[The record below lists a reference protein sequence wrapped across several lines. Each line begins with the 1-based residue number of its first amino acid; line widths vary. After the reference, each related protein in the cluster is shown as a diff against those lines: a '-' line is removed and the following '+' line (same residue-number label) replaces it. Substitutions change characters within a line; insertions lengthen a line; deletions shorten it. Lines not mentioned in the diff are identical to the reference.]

1 MSPPLEPEHD
11 LSDIR
16 LGDAETLIDPWET
29 YRRLRDHAPVF
40 HAPDLD
46 LKFITRYDHI
56 MEVIRDVETY
66 SNQSPFVAKVQLD
79 SLLAAPPEIQ
89 KDLMAI
95 QAGRQPPAPTLIMAD
110 PPLHGRHRSQV
121 SGLFRAGRVRKA
133 EGAVDQVIHETI
145 DAWIDEPGEID
156 FVARFAQPVPLRIIS
171 DRLGVPEA
179 DRAFFYEAAT
189 AAASL
194 LRMAVPP
201 PDEIL
206 DRARLLA
213 RLEDFMCDLVDARR
227 DDPRDD
233 LCGALA
239 AARIEE
245 EDRPFSRA
253 EVWSIVNQFL
263 VAGHETTTSAF
274 GFAMRLLCEEPE
286 LQERIRGH
294 EARIR
299 AFVEEALRLEAPVQ
313 GLPRLV
319 KRDTELAGVPLAT
332 GETVILRF
340 GAANR
345 DERQFPD
352 PDRVDLDRKHP
363 GAHLAFGSG
372 THHCPGA
379 PLSRQELNRGLLHLL
394 DRVEHLRLAPGRP
407 APQAEPSLLVRN
419 LPELWIE
426 FDPRST

>member
-1 MSPPLEPEHD
+1 MRPPEAAEAD

-16 LGDAETLIDPWET
+16 LGDAETLIDPWDA

-46 LKFITRYDHI
+46 LKFVTRYDLI
-56 MEVIRDVETY
+56 MDVIRDVETY
-66 SNQSPFVAKVQLD
+66 SNQSPFVAQVQLD
-79 SLLAAPPEIQ
+79 GLRSAPPEVQ
-89 KDLMAI
+89 EALMAV
-95 QAGRQPPAPTLIMAD
+95 QAGREPPAPTLLMAD
-110 PPLHGRHRSQV
+110 PPVHGRHRAQV
-121 SGLFRAGRVRKA
+121 ARLFTAGRVRKA
-133 EGAVDQVIHETI
+133 EGAVDRVIQETI
-145 DAWIDEPGEID
+145 DDWIDESGEID
-156 FVARFAQPVPLRIIS
+156 FVARFAGPVPLRVIA
-171 DRLGVPEA
+171 DRLGVPDE
-179 DRAFFYEAAT
+179 DRPFFDEAAT

-201 PDEIL
+201 PDEMVA
-206 DRARLLA
+206 RARLLA

-227 DDPRDD
+227 ADPRDD
-233 LCGALA
+233 LCSALA

-253 EVWSIVNQFL
+253 EIWSILNQFL

-274 GFAMRLLCEEPE
+274 GFAMRLLCEEPS
-286 LQERIRGH
+286 LQDRLRG
-294 EARIR
+294 EEERIR

-319 KRDTELAGVPLAT
+319 KRDTELADVPLAA
-332 GETVILRF
+332 GETIILRF

-345 DERQFPD
+345 DERRFPE

-379 PLSRQELNRGLLHLL
+379 PLSRQELNRGILHLL
-394 DRVEHLRLAPGRP
+394 DRTENLRLAPNRP
-407 APQAEPSLLVRN
+407 PPLPEPSLILRN

-426 FDPRST
+426 FDRR